1 MCQSKSGELL
11 TFPLP
16 INYNICTDFCI
27 EELLQMAKLKT
38 GRHTS
43 ALKAQRQ
50 AVKRTSANKGL
61 IKKVRLATK
70 TVKASAATKA
80 ATLKDDLKKA
90 NSCIDKA
97 AKKKTIHWKT
107 AARKKS
113 RLAKAA
119 NKAK

>member
-1 MCQSKSGELL
+1 
-11 TFPLP
+11 
-16 INYNICTDFCI
+16 
-27 EELLQMAKLKT
+27 MAKLKT

-50 AVKRTSANKGL
+50 AEKRTSANKGL

-70 TVKASAATKA
+70 TVVASAKAKA
-80 ATLKDDLKKA
+80 ATLAEDLKA
-90 NSCIDKA
+90 AESSIDKA
-97 AKKKTIHWKT
+97 AKKSVIHWKT

-119 NKAK
+119 NKAAAAK